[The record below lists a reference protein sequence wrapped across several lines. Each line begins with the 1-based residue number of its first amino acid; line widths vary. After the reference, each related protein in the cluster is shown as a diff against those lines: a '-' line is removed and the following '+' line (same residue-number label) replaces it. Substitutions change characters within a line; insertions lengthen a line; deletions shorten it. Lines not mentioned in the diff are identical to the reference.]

1 MSNSSSW
8 SITRACVPKRLL
20 ATGRHL
26 RKEECGTEQEVFV
39 KRLRINSPL
48 FWFLI
53 IFAISLA
60 LISSAESG
68 DRKPIKPSP
77 KDKCPVCGMFVAK
90 YPDFLAEILF
100 KDGSYA
106 IFDGTKDLFKYYFN
120 LKKYSPSK
128 NLSDIDSIYVTDY
141 YSLGMVDGLNA
152 FYVSG
157 SNVFGPMGKELI
169 AFEKEADAKE
179 FLKDHKGKALLKF
192 NEITGDLIKGL
203 DE

>member
-1 MSNSSSW
+1 MKRNDEDGRS
-8 SITRACVPKRLL
+8 PKV
-20 ATGRHL
+20 
-26 RKEECGTEQEVFV
+26 KEECGAEPEVFM
-39 KRLRINSPL
+39 KRLGINSPL

-60 LISSAESG
+60 LISSSESG

-77 KDKCPVCGMFVAK
+77 QDKCPVCGMFVAK
-90 YPDFLAEILF
+90 YPDFLAEIFF

-106 IFDGTKDLFKYYFN
+106 VFDGTKDLFKYYFN

-141 YSLGMVDGLNA
+141 YSLMMVDGLSA
-152 FYVSG
+152 SYVSG

-169 AFEKEADAKE
+169 SIEKETDAKE
-179 FLKDHKGKALLKF
+179 FLKDHKGKSLLKF
-192 NEITGDLIKGL
+192 REITLDLIKSL